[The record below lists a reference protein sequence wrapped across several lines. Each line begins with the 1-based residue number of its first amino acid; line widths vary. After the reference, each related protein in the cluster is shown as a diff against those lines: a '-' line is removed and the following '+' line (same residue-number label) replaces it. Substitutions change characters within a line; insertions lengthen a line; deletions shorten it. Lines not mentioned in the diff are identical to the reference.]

1 MAEVHPRAGKRKL
14 EEECL
19 ATEGH
24 GVEKPFEYVIKT
36 FIGKDGEEY
45 YDSDDDEIRY
55 ADGGRMSVRHQ
66 KEYYRQIR
74 ESEGFDI
81 TLDLELGKRICASF
95 MTQRGEEKDPLFL
108 QLSHKAIEHF
118 NSEHNTHYK
127 FVEIVTLNTSPAAGI
142 WCYITFL
149 ATDSDDSNASKTF
162 QALVWRGI
170 NKKIE
175 VRFCRLKKL
184 GDKKPLDSDIDVKA
198 TQ

>member
-19 ATEGH
+19 ATESH
-24 GVEKPFEYVIKT
+24 GVEKPFQYVIKT

-45 YDSDDDEIRY
+45 YDSDDDDFRY
-55 ADGGRMSVRHQ
+55 ADGGRVSVRHQ
-66 KEYYRQIR
+66 KEYYRQVG

-81 TLDLELGKRICASF
+81 TLDLELGKRIITSF
-95 MTQRGEEKDPLFL
+95 MTHRGMEEDPLFL

-118 NSEHNTHYK
+118 NSEHNTNYK
-127 FVEIVTLNTSPAAGI
+127 FVEIATVNTSPAAGM

-149 ATDSDDSNASKTF
+149 AKDSNASMTF
-162 QALVWRGI
+162 QALVWWGI
-170 NKKIE
+170 DEKIE
-175 VRFCRLKKL
+175 VSFCRLKKQ
-184 GDKKPLDSDIDVKA
+184 GDKKPLDSDVDVKA

>member
-24 GVEKPFEYVIKT
+24 GVEKPFQWRQGERPTSERVIQA
-36 FIGKDGEEY
+36 DPGE
-45 YDSDDDEIRY
+45 R
-55 ADGGRMSVRHQ
+55 
-66 KEYYRQIR
+66 
-74 ESEGFDI
+74 
-81 TLDLELGKRICASF
+81 DLELGKRICASF

-118 NSEHNTHYK
+118 NSEHNTNYK

-175 VRFCRLKKL
+175 VRFCRLKKQ
-184 GDKKPLDSDIDVKA
+184 GDKKTS
-198 TQ
+198 

>member
-1 MAEVHPRAGKRKL
+1 MSEVHPRAGKRKL
-14 EEECL
+14 EEDCL

-24 GVEKPFEYVIKT
+24 GVEKPFQYVIKT

-55 ADGGRMSVRHQ
+55 ADGGRVSVRHQ

-74 ESEGFDI
+74 ESE
-81 TLDLELGKRICASF
+81 
-95 MTQRGEEKDPLFL
+95 
-108 QLSHKAIEHF
+108 
-118 NSEHNTHYK
+118 NTNYK

-149 ATDSDDSNASKTF
+149 ATDSDDSNAAKTF

-175 VRFCRLKKL
+175 VIFCRLKKQ